1 MNWIDFYRLVK
12 TLHIVGFVAWFAGLF
27 YFVRMF
33 VHHVESLQKP
43 EPDRSVLHAQFVKME
58 ELVYRIIVRR
68 AMELTWTFGLI
79 MLALNSY
86 FIGTAWWVTNGW
98 IYPKLILLVL
108 LVVYQIWCKRIMLQL
123 RATEQS
129 PFSSFQFRLANELPT
144 VFLLA
149 IVLLAVFRNT
159 LNVLYAFVGLLAF
172 GVLLF
177 LLAKAFKR
185 KRESTVPP
193 ASERKSV

>member
-1 MNWIDFYRLVK
+1 
-12 TLHIVGFVAWFAGLF
+12 
-27 YFVRMF
+27 MF
-33 VHHVESLQKP
+33 VHHVESLERP

-58 ELVYRIIVRR
+58 ELVYNLIVRR
-68 AMELTWTFGLI
+68 AMELTWIFGLI
-79 MLALNSY
+79 MLGMNSY
-86 FIGTAWWVTNGW
+86 FVGSGWWAVNGW

-108 LVVYQIWCKRIMLQL
+108 LVVYQIWCKRIMIGL
-123 RATEQS
+123 RETEQS

-159 LNVLYAFVGLLAF
+159 LNFLYAFGGLLAF
-172 GVLLF
+172 GVVLF

-185 KRESTVPP
+185 KRETQ
-193 ASERKSV
+193 A